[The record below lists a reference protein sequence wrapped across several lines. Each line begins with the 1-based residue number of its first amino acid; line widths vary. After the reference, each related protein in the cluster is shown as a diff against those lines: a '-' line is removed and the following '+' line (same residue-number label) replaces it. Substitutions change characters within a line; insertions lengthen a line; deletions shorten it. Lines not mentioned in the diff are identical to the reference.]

1 MNKRKLVTDRRPGWQ
16 GPYGAVDMNIPEE
29 HKIDDDTVDGYV
41 EQLRKIVEKS
51 QRLEY
56 GPGGIMEMKQTIA
69 DKEATIYAL
78 ESEIGLMKNYT
89 DAIDKEN
96 EQLQEY
102 RDFVMMIASEQL
114 ELSYDKAQLQQRD
127 WRKKA
132 VALTSKLEF
141 DKNLN

>member
-1 MNKRKLVTDRRPGWQ
+1 
-16 GPYGAVDMNIPEE
+16 
-29 HKIDDDTVDGYV
+29 
-41 EQLRKIVEKS
+41 
-51 QRLEY
+51 
-56 GPGGIMEMKQTIA
+56 MKQTIA